1 MSPDLV
7 ERYRSARRDPGLAV
21 LEGLHALKHAL
32 RFGADI
38 RDARTRGAAALLAL
52 ARDLAPDVAQRMA
65 TLAQPVDPDTF
76 DELAPSPHPTGVIA
90 LAARPAIDPT
100 RVLGASGPAPVVL
113 LERPTH
119 HGNIG
124 AVVRVAAAAG
134 AAGVLVT
141 GPHDPWHP
149 ASIRGGAGLQFALP
163 VGSLEPVGSLGPD
176 GLDMLLG
183 SRRPIVA
190 MDPEGQPLRP
200 PVPGAEPLVPPRA
213 VLVFGSERTG
223 VSDRLL
229 MRSARRVSIPMRPGV
244 SSLNLAT
251 AVAVTLYLAA
261 TGGEDPMESRP

>member
-1 MSPDLV
+1 MADTDLI
-7 ERYRSARRDPGLAV
+7 ERYRSARSDIGLAV

-32 RFGADI
+32 RFGAEVT
-38 RDARTRGAAALLAL
+38 DARTRDPVALESLAAE
-52 ARDLAPDVAQRMA
+52 LAPDVVDRVMA
-65 TLAQPVDPDTF
+65 LAEPVEPGTF

-90 LAARPAIDPT
+90 LARRPAVTPT
-100 RVLGASGPAPVVL
+100 AVLDAPGDAPVIL

-149 ASIRGGAGLQFALP
+149 SSIRGGAGLQFALP
-163 VGSLEPVGSLGPD
+163 VTSLEPD
-176 GLDMLLG
+176 GVAPVQETD
-183 SRRPIVA
+183 RPVVA
-190 MDPEGQPLRP
+190 LDPEGEDL
-200 PVPGAEPLVPPRA
+200 VPAQADRAPIPPRA

-223 VSDRLL
+223 VTGALL
-229 MRSARRVSIPMRPGV
+229 DLADRRVAIPMRPGV

-251 AVAVTLYLAA
+251 AVAVTLYAGGRAEPGA
-261 TGGEDPMESRP
+261 TPS